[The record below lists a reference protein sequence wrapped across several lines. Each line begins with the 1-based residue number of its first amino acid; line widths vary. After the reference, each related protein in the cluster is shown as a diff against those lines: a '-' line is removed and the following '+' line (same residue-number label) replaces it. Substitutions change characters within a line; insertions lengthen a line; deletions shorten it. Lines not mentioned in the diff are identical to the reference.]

1 MRGLRTFLKDESGV
15 GSFFG
20 FFLLFSMIMVGGYAV
35 DIQNVMTARTRLQ
48 VTADATAH
56 AALVARET
64 MSAVDA
70 TATAVAMA
78 AQNMPANRYGVTVA
92 PEDIVF
98 GRWDEATRSF
108 VANANSRSAVQVTAY
123 QTAMRGNSVQTY
135 LLRVL
140 GLDDWNVSTT
150 SIFSTYRP
158 SCLREGFVANGVV
171 DLQSNNTYT
180 NGFCI
185 HSNSYVSLN
194 SNNTFEPGTVV
205 SMTDLDDLELPNSGY
220 KTNIGLEQAL
230 REGSWHIRIVSRID
244 DIIARLEAF
253 DPDYMPDY
261 IDGTSFRTLPDNR
274 VQDGEID
281 DGQAYRYSC
290 GSGGNQTLTID
301 SNVRVRENV
310 IITNCKISYS
320 SGVELQDAVIVSKN
334 LASNSHN
341 ASSGL
346 IVGKDDDCAAGG
358 GAQLVTLGGMDF
370 AADLHIYGS
379 QLLAVGDIEF
389 AANANGIQGAA
400 MVAGGVISGTSN
412 MNMGFCGTGMEDNFH
427 AAYFKLVQ

>member
-1 MRGLRTFLKDESGV
+1 MSRLHRFLTDELGA
-15 GSFFG
+15 GSFFS
-20 FFLLFSMIMVGGYAV
+20 FFLLLSMIMVGGYAV
-35 DIQNVMTARTRLQ
+35 DIQSVMNARTRLQ
-48 VTADATAH
+48 LTADATAH

-64 MSAVDA
+64 MSAEA
-70 TATAVAMA
+70 AAATAVAL
-78 AQNMPANRYGVTVA
+78 AQSNMPASRYGVAVA

-108 VANANSRSAVQVTAY
+108 TADAGSRAAVQVTAR
-123 QTAMRGNSVQTY
+123 QVAARSNSVETY
-135 LLRVL
+135 LLRVI
-140 GLDDWNVSTT
+140 GFDEWNVTTT
-150 SIFSTYRP
+150 STFSTYRP

-253 DPDYMPDY
+253 DPAYMPDY
-261 IDGTSFRTLPDNR
+261 IMGTTFRTLPDNR
-274 VQDGEID
+274 VQDDEID
-281 DGQAYRYSC
+281 DGRAYRYSC
-290 GSGGNQTLTID
+290 GGSGNQTLTID

-320 SGVELQDAVIVSKN
+320 SGVRLEDAVIVSKN
-334 LASNSHN
+334 LAANSHN

-346 IVGKDDDCAAGG
+346 IVGKDDDCAPGG
-358 GAQLVTLGGMDF
+358 GVQLVTLGGMDF

-389 AANANGIQGAA
+389 AANADGLQGAA